1 MYLKSAIKSI
11 VREKRINELMKIDNL
26 IVKEEKEVRRLKIV
40 ELGLEN
46 GLNLGNDDKKFEDD
60 YLRGM

>member
-1 MYLKSAIKSI
+1 
-11 VREKRINELMKIDNL
+11 MKIDNL

-46 GLNLGNDDKKFEDD
+46 GLNLGDDDKQFKDD
-60 YLRGM
+60 YLRGMQSDSDDDDDNLL

>member
-1 MYLKSAIKSI
+1 MEFGLYLKSALKTI

-40 ELGLEN
+40 ELGL
-46 GLNLGNDDKKFEDD
+46 
-60 YLRGM
+60 

>member
-1 MYLKSAIKSI
+1 
-11 VREKRINELMKIDNL
+11 MKIDNL
-26 IVKEEKEVRRLKIV
+26 IIKEEKEVRRLKIV

-60 YLRGM
+60 YLRGMQSDSDDDDDDNLL